1 MRALGRRRRR
11 RSYRDRH
18 GRRHRRQVFH
28 LADGNFVEFGEF
40 VLHAAPLR
48 FATAASGLLVPR
60 SGGRHGLALRFRRRA
75 RSDPSSCFAA
85 SPEPGPRPP
94 CASGCAREPSPE
106 TAPVR
111 VRATPARLPARRP
124 NHASGP
130 ANHAASFARVKVE
143 TRYTATITVVP
154 VATIAPATFREFTS
168 QLASTYPSVPPS
180 RMVPAKIRHGAKL
193 SAAHRLN
200 VSSSDPITLTV
211 PASTASDRIHFHASR
226 KVKKRK

>member
-1 MRALGRRRRR
+1 MRFRL
-11 RSYRDRH
+11 RSRAFSRDRS
-18 GRRHRRQVFH
+18 RTRSRHACQ
-28 LADGNFVEFGEF
+28 
-40 VLHAAPLR
+40 
-48 FATAASGLLVPR
+48 ASR
-60 SGGRHGLALRFRRRA
+60 
-75 RSDPSSCFAA
+75 
-85 SPEPGPRPP
+85 
-94 CASGCAREPSPE
+94 
-106 TAPVR
+106 
-111 VRATPARLPARRP
+111 RRP

-130 ANHAASFARVKVE
+130 ANHDASFARVKVE

-180 RMVPAKIRHGAKL
+180 RTVPAKIRHGAKL

-226 KVKKRK
+226 KVKNGNSNAAAPNI